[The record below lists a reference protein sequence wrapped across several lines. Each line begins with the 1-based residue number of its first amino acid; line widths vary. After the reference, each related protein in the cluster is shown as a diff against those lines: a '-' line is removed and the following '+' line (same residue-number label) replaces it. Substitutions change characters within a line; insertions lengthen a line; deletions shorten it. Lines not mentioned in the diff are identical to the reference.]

1 MTKKTTLG
9 RGPTL
14 KWSIVWIVIL
24 SLSVWLMSF
33 LLTSI
38 PNQILYI
45 VLAGLGI
52 TIVANIIRAILLKH
66 KFLARDFVMW
76 LCINIFSFW
85 FVGFLLGYVMIP
97 DKIFYYFLMGLG
109 MFVIG
114 QIVQRIH

>member
-1 MTKKTTLG
+1 MKKKPTFG
-9 RGPTL
+9 KGPSL

-38 PNQILYI
+38 TNQILYI

-52 TIVANIIRAILLKH
+52 TIIANIIRAITLKQ
-66 KFLARDFVMW
+66 KFMARDFVMW

-109 MFVIG
+109 MFAIG
-114 QIVQRIH
+114 QIVQRIQ